1 MAIPTRYR
9 EAIAEICQNQLVFT
23 YSAFD
28 AGCLWLYPFP
38 EWERVRADVMK
49 LNTFTEAHRVLQ
61 RRLVGSATVLE
72 PDASGR
78 VLVPQ
83 SLRDVAGL
91 EKRAMLMGIGQRFE
105 IWNES
110 VLAKKR
116 VEEDAR
122 LLEQASTDM
131 ESLVL

>member
-9 EAIAEICQNQLVFT
+9 EAIAEICQNQRVFT